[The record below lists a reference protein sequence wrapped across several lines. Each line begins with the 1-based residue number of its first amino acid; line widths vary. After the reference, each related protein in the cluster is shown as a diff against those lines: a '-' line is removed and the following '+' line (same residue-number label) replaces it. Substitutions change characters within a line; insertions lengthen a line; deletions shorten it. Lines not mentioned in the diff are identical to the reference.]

1 MDLAPGTNCSP
12 PPLIG
17 VEDET
22 NQECSSLLP
31 LDLEKEMETELVL
44 EIIIVDNLDRLS
56 PDVQGRVRQHILAYL
71 AGYVVRQLCSTKTI
85 QCPLCRLSLF
95 ENSADSLDEESRQ
108 LLKIKNRKLKT
119 GGLVFSSKS
128 VYLLVVEAQKVFES
142 EIVFN
147 FTHGLSLPS
156 YDVFE
161 TLTKMT
167 MSVVETELACDK
179 LFPLFNSG
187 SPTQNVKHKFGLA
200 RTVVYRY
207 LKFRSLS
214 YPNVFINAKKPLSTR
229 NRSRKSI
236 QFLGQ

>member
-17 VEDET
+17 VEEEI
-22 NQECSSLLP
+22 NQECSSFQLS
-31 LDLEKEMETELVL
+31 DLEIEMEAELVL
-44 EIIIVDNLDRLS
+44 EVIIIDNLHNVS
-56 PDVQGRVRQHILAYL
+56 PDVHSRVKQHVLAYL

-85 QCPLCRLSLF
+85 QCPMCRLSLF
-95 ENSADSLDEESRQ
+95 ENSVDLLDEESRQ
-108 LLKIKNRKLKT
+108 LLKIKNRKLKN
-119 GGLVFSSKS
+119 GGLIFSSKS
-128 VYLLVVEAQKVFES
+128 VFLLIVEAQKVFES

-147 FTHGLSLPS
+147 FTHGLSLPK

-167 MSVVETELACDK
+167 MSVIEKEFACDN
-179 LFPLFNSG
+179 LFPLFNTDS
-187 SPTQNVKHKFGLA
+187 STQNVQHKFGLA

-214 YPNVFINAKKPLSTR
+214 YPNVFINTKKPLSTR
-229 NRSRKSI
+229 NRTRKSI